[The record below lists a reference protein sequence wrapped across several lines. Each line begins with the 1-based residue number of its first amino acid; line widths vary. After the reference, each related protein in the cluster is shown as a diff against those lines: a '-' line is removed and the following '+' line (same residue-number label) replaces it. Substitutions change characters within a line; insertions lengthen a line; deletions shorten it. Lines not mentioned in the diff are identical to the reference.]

1 MNKVDQDLIE
11 YVDKNKREVISL
23 VKKLVSIPSV
33 NIPGEES
40 GKQLEIGN
48 FLYEKFHEIGLINV
62 RYQDVYPGAKNI
74 LGEASASS
82 EKVGIVFVGHTDTVD
97 VKNMTINP
105 FGGSILNGKIYG
117 RGTADMKAG
126 LASAIIAVKA
136 ILDLNINL
144 SKRILLAAVVDEEGL
159 GRGINKLISEDGKA
173 EYGIVGEPTCYGGS
187 LKIAI
192 AHKGRVEL
200 EVTTRGKASH
210 GCAPKLGIN
219 AISKMC
225 DVIKA
230 IEKDLPKKLS
240 ARSHPLL
247 GTGTFNIGV
256 ICGGSQSNIVPDI
269 CKIKIDRRILPG
281 ENFADAQNEIEN
293 ILEQLRKED
302 PKLNVFVEVTKDTIA
317 RCSQPMEISPSEEIV
332 KAARLAVKH
341 VTGARALIWG
351 SPGYTDASPM
361 VNKKKIP
368 TIVLGPGR
376 VGHTADEH
384 VHINEVIDCTKA
396 YSLIMKSICM

>member
-1 MNKVDQDLIE
+1 MNRDDQDLIE
-11 YVDKNKREVISL
+11 YIDKRKREIINL
-23 VKKLVSIPSV
+23 VKRLVSIPSV

-40 GKQLEIGN
+40 GNQLEIGN
-48 FLYEKFHEIGLINV
+48 FLYEKFHEIGLTNI
-62 RYQDVYPGAKNI
+62 RYQDVYPGAKNV
-74 LGEASASS
+74 LGENPASS
-82 EKVGIVFVGHTDTVD
+82 RKIGIVFVGHTDTVD

-105 FGGSILNGKIYG
+105 FGGLILNGNIYG
-117 RGTADMKAG
+117 RGAADMKAG

-136 ILDLNINL
+136 ILDLNLTL

-159 GRGINKLISEDGKA
+159 GRGVAKLISEDIKA

-192 AHKGRVEL
+192 AHKGRAEL
-200 EVTTRGKASH
+200 EVTVRGKASH
-210 GCAPKLGIN
+210 GCAPELGIN

-225 DVIKA
+225 GVIKA
-230 IEKDLPKKLS
+230 IEKDFPQKLGT
-240 ARSHPLL
+240 RSHPLL

-256 ICGGSQSNIVPDI
+256 ICGGTQSNIVPDI
-269 CKIKIDRRILPG
+269 CKIKIDRRMLPG
-281 ENFADAQNEIEN
+281 ENLADARNEIEN
-293 ILEQLRKED
+293 ILEQIREKD
-302 PKLNVFVEVTKDTIA
+302 PELNVSVEVTKDTIT
-317 RCSQPMEISPSEEIV
+317 RYSQPMEILPNEEIV
-332 KAARLAVKH
+332 NAARLAVEH

-361 VNKKKIP
+361 VNKAKIP

-384 VHINEVIDCTKA
+384 VNINEVINCTKV
-396 YSLIMKSICM
+396 YSLIMRSICT